1 MSALSSLLIMIICKT
16 PLGVV
21 CKNMKGENNCNT
33 LKGIQGNK
41 SKLME
46 ACQRENPHQ
55 ISMLQRTPYN
65 MPLKGV
71 ATEES

>member
-1 MSALSSLLIMIICKT
+1 M
-16 PLGVV
+16 V
-21 CKNMKGENNCNT
+21 CKNVKGENNCNT
-33 LKGIQGNK
+33 LKGIHGNK

-65 MPLKGV
+65 MPLKG
-71 ATEES
+71 ACNRG